1 MTKYKNTKGMTLI
14 ELFVLLAI
22 LTVTAYVSFL
32 YYKPRSKLTQLEYT
46 VSELQNLILALKAYQ
61 TVNGTWP
68 DSENSCADPITV
80 LSQINESGSPTYADV
95 SDFVFMT
102 QMTFQCEPNNTTA
115 TLYIDFEILKTDL
128 EYYSRYVHDLE
139 IIDDSDSRLLKV
151 STNIRPVGGKLN
163 TYLTQ
168 AKYGP
173 FQREKEDG
181 TFDEIELE
189 TKYAFIE
196 VPEDCKGKE
205 DVTAG
210 FSSQSLC
217 AGVDV
222 GDRRVVHS
230 TPIIINSWVGSDSE
244 TGFEM
249 MYGRVDIIRKIIL
262 DGWDYSSDKCK
273 LSGGRLNCTSS
284 SQEVEGW
291 RVMPIPQ
298 NKIYYVVE
306 YYFSTSYSF
315 DDEVLITSE
324 TPASWV
330 FSSESNINDY
340 LLSGRI
346 LLNIYKGKIKTRV
359 ESRIG
364 KSYTPSLYNGT
375 NHNNSNTSF
384 LYDFEYG
391 DFFNYHLY
399 QGFVSCNENT
409 DVMFAAV
416 TCSAD

>member
-1 MTKYKNTKGMTLI
+1 MIKYKNAKGMTLI

-22 LTVTAYVSFL
+22 LTITAYVSFL
-32 YYKPRSKLTQLEYT
+32 YYKPRSKLTQLDYT

-61 TVNGTWP
+61 TVNGTWA

-80 LSQINESGSPTYADV
+80 LSQVNESGSPTYADV

-139 IIDDSDSRLLKV
+139 IIDDSDSRVLKV
-151 STNIRPVGGKLN
+151 STSIRPVGGKLN
-163 TYLTQ
+163 TYLTK
-168 AKYGP
+168 AKYGS
-173 FQREKEDG
+173 FQRKNVDG
-181 TFDEIELE
+181 TFDEIDLAM
-189 TKYAFIE
+189 KYAFIE

-217 AGVDV
+217 TGVDV
-222 GDRRVVHS
+222 RDRRVVHG
-230 TPIIINSWVGSDSE
+230 TPIYINSWVGSDSE
-244 TGFEM
+244 TGYET
-249 MYGRVDIIRKIIL
+249 MYGRVDIVRKIIL

-273 LSGGRLNCTSS
+273 YSGGRLNCNSS
-284 SQEVEGW
+284 DQEVEGW

-298 NKIYYVVE
+298 NKINYIVE

-324 TPASWV
+324 TPVCGYLVASQ
-330 FSSESNINDY
+330 
-340 LLSGRI
+340 I
-346 LLNIYKGKIKTRV
+346 LMITY
-359 ESRIG
+359 
-364 KSYTPSLYNGT
+364 
-375 NHNNSNTSF
+375 
-384 LYDFEYG
+384 
-391 DFFNYHLY
+391 
-399 QGFVSCNENT
+399 
-409 DVMFAAV
+409 
-416 TCSAD
+416 